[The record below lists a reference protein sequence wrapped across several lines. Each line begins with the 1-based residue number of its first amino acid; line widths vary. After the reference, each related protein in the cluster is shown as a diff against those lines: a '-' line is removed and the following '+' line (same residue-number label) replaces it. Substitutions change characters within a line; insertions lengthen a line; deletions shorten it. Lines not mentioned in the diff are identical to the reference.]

1 MDIVLSK
8 LFPTPCP
15 YNYNCA
21 MWAAEAKAINK
32 SLSALGDVVAALTS
46 GASHVPYRNHPLSH
60 LLSDCLGGNAKT
72 LLIVNV
78 SPLAADAAE
87 TKNSLEY
94 ASRVKQVW
102 NSQNR

>member
-1 MDIVLSK
+1 M
-8 LFPTPCP
+8 
-15 YNYNCA
+15 
-21 MWAAEAKAINK
+21 
-32 SLSALGDVVAALTS
+32 
-46 GASHVPYRNHPLSH
+46 PYRNHPLSH

-94 ASRVKQVW
+94 ASRVKQVRSSRTK
-102 NSQNR
+102 NSLDFASRVEQG